1 MKQEIIDEMNYVD
14 LLSYIEETNR
24 CPGGKRTITKIM
36 NSVFLPSNPKILEIG
51 SNTGFT
57 SIELAKLIEDANIIG
72 IDVNENA
79 VEKSKVILKKEPM
92 YIQKKVDFR
101 VGDAS
106 DLDFEDNSFDMIIT
120 GGANTFINES
130 DREKAVKEYRRLLK
144 PNGFLSIT
152 NLFYDKPIPKDLLDD
167 LEKVLNFRIKPWRR
181 AYWLDLFLS
190 SGMELFSYNEQKMK
204 KRKEVELLD
213 YVDEIIDDAELYK
226 EHDDKFVKQIK
237 SRWYEIMKTFN
248 DNHEYLS
255 FMMIVMRNNTT
266 NEQREFFLEEDV
278 IDPWTIKYEEKI
290 WNEE

>member
-79 VEKSKVILKKEPM
+79 VEKSKVILKKEHM

-152 NLFYDKPIPKDLLDD
+152 NL
-167 LEKVLNFRIKPWRR
+167 
-181 AYWLDLFLS
+181 S
-190 SGMELFSYNEQKMK
+190 
-204 KRKEVELLD
+204 
-213 YVDEIIDDAELYK
+213 
-226 EHDDKFVKQIK
+226 
-237 SRWYEIMKTFN
+237 
-248 DNHEYLS
+248 
-255 FMMIVMRNNTT
+255 
-266 NEQREFFLEEDV
+266 
-278 IDPWTIKYEEKI
+278 
-290 WNEE
+290 

>member
-1 MKQEIIDEMNYVD
+1 MSK
-14 LLSYIEETNR
+14 
-24 CPGGKRTITKIM
+24 
-36 NSVFLPSNPKILEIG
+36 
-51 SNTGFT
+51 
-57 SIELAKLIEDANIIG
+57 KL
-72 IDVNENA
+72 
-79 VEKSKVILKKEPM
+79 
-92 YIQKKVDFR
+92 
-101 VGDAS
+101 
-106 DLDFEDNSFDMIIT
+106 
-120 GGANTFINES
+120 
-130 DREKAVKEYRRLLK
+130 
-144 PNGFLSIT
+144 
-152 NLFYDKPIPKDLLDD
+152 
-167 LEKVLNFRIKPWRR
+167 
-181 AYWLDLFLS
+181 
-190 SGMELFSYNEQKMK
+190 K